1 MNEIESTTFNNLM
14 EEDGN
19 VVYELSCLASN
30 IKKRKLFRFGFFFFL
45 LKKI

>member
-1 MNEIESTTFNNLM
+1 M

-19 VVYELSCLASN
+19 VVYESSCLASN
-30 IKKRKLFRFGFFFFL
+30 IKKGNFLGFGFFFFL